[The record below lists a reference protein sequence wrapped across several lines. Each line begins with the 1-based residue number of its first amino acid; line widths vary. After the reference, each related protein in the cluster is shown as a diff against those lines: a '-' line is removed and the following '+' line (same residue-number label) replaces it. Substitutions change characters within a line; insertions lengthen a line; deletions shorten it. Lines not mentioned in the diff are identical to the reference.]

1 MKKKIKWNL
10 RGSFTVEASFI
21 VPMVLLLIMVCI
33 FAVFYYHDKNV
44 LLGAAY
50 EASVVG
56 SSKSREVNGVD
67 SDEIQS
73 LAYERIRGKC
83 IFLNHSQVE
92 VGLSEEEIQVD
103 ISASARRMEM
113 SGGEKASITDP
124 EKYIRDLRKMQNVV
138 Q

>member
-21 VPMVLLLIMVCI
+21 VSMILLVIMACI
-33 FAVFYYHDKNV
+33 FAVFYYHDKNI

-73 LAYERIRGKC
+73 LAYERLQGKC

-92 VGLSEEEIQVD
+92 VGLSEEEIKVEV
-103 ISASARRMEM
+103 SASARRMEM
-113 SGGEKASITDP
+113 SGSEKASITDP
-124 EKYIRDLRKMQNVV
+124 EKYIRDLRKIQNVAK
-138 Q
+138 

>member
-21 VPMVLLLIMVCI
+21 VSMILLVIMACI

-73 LAYERIRGKC
+73 LVYERLQGKC

-92 VGLSEEEIQVD
+92 VGLSEEEIKVEV
-103 ISASARRMEM
+103 SASARRMEM
-113 SGGEKASITDP
+113 SGSEKASITDP
-124 EKYIRDLRKMQNVV
+124 EKYIRDLRKIQNVA

>member
-1 MKKKIKWNL
+1 MKKKMKWNL

-21 VPMVLLLIMVCI
+21 VPMILLVIMACI
-33 FAVFYYHDKNV
+33 FAVFYYHDKNI

-73 LAYERIRGKC
+73 LAYERLQGKC

-92 VGLSEEEIQVD
+92 VGLSEEEIKVEV
-103 ISASARRMEM
+103 SASARRMEM
-113 SGGEKASITDP
+113 SGSEKASITDP
-124 EKYIRDLRKMQNVV
+124 EKYIRDLRKIQNVAK
-138 Q
+138 

>member
-1 MKKKIKWNL
+1 MKKKMKWNL

-21 VPMVLLLIMVCI
+21 VSMILLVIMACI

-73 LAYERIRGKC
+73 LVYERLQGKC

-92 VGLSEEEIQVD
+92 VGLSEEEIKVEV
-103 ISASARRMEM
+103 SVSARRMEM
-113 SGGEKASITDP
+113 SGSEKASITDP
-124 EKYIRDLRKMQNVV
+124 EKYIRDLRKIQNVA

>member
-21 VPMVLLLIMVCI
+21 VPMILLVIMACI

-73 LAYERIRGKC
+73 LVYERLQGKC

-92 VGLSEEEIQVD
+92 VGLSEEEIKVEV
-103 ISASARRMEM
+103 SASARRMEM
-113 SGGEKASITDP
+113 SGSEKASITDP
-124 EKYIRDLRKMQNVV
+124 EKYIRDLRKIQNVA

>member
-10 RGSFTVEASFI
+10 RGSFTVEASFTVSMI
-21 VPMVLLLIMVCI
+21 LLVIMACI

-73 LAYERIRGKC
+73 LVYERLQGKC

-92 VGLSEEEIQVD
+92 VGLSEEEIKVEV
-103 ISASARRMEM
+103 SASARRMEM
-113 SGGEKASITDP
+113 SGSEKASITDP
-124 EKYIRDLRKMQNVV
+124 EKYIRDLRKIQNVA

>member
-21 VPMVLLLIMVCI
+21 VPMILLVIMACI
-33 FAVFYYHDKNV
+33 FAVFYYHDKNI

-73 LAYERIRGKC
+73 LVYERLQGKC

-92 VGLSEEEIQVD
+92 VGLSEEEIKVEV
-103 ISASARRMEM
+103 SASARRMEM
-113 SGGEKASITDP
+113 SGSGKASITDS
-124 EKYIRDLRKMQNVV
+124 EKYIRDLRKMQNVA

>member
-1 MKKKIKWNL
+1 MKKKMKWNL

-21 VPMVLLLIMVCI
+21 VPMILLVIMACI
-33 FAVFYYHDKNV
+33 FAVFYYHDKNI

-73 LAYERIRGKC
+73 LAYERLQGKC

-92 VGLSEEEIQVD
+92 VELSEEVIQVEV
-103 ISASARRMEM
+103 SASARRMEM
-113 SGGEKASITDP
+113 SGSEKASITDP
-124 EKYIRDLRKMQNVV
+124 EKYIRDLRKIQNVAK
-138 Q
+138 